1 MQLAHGSANMTNERA
16 SLRKPAL
23 RASPSG
29 VAAAVYRAPTGAPPR
44 SVAKVLQHRLGNQ
57 GTQALVARMRADSV
71 QAKLTSS
78 HSGDAHEQEAD
89 RVAAAVERLPDAKRE
104 LDVSPMALKLTPRPH
119 GPMTSAGAQVQRT
132 RDPEEG
138 HRFEQ
143 VTRVPSVGAGRPL
156 AASHRQWYEG
166 AFGWDFSRVRLHAG
180 PASAEAAK
188 HMGAHAYTAGCDI
201 VFGAHVGDPEAAPNR
216 GLLAHE
222 LAHVVQQ
229 GKAAGTA
236 RPAVAEGAAPLAD
249 SLSAAPAGQVQAAP
263 RVTAVNTSGA
273 ELGVGGPDIT
283 ADAAVAAGAPSSPAL
298 VWTLNPL
305 IAGVSVVGTGRR
317 VRIRANQP
325 GAGAAVGGVNFTVR
339 AALAASAADNAVSNP
354 VALIQVLSSA
364 YVNAPALANVPSL
377 IAGVAPLNTGE
388 PNRDGIA
395 GNIVNVN
402 TVTRPAGRP
411 VTITFRGGSLGAALA
426 GNVVT
431 PGLTTGDIRLRIED
445 NATRARLDETT
456 PAATGPG
463 ATMATLVINA
473 VPLRVSGLTTVGAA
487 GPYGVRN
494 RIRYAVSDNR
504 HLPLTRVVGE
514 LITNIQDDFNL
525 PPPNGAFN
533 PLPQLNL
540 AVPANLWVDQLATAP
555 PMMANVADG
564 LPAID
569 VNRFVGPG
577 APGLPRRLIYR
588 QGFVYFAWQGAGAVF
603 STQFDTGRHR
613 RSLIQQGAAFRFTTE
628 HIFPRAIAP
637 IRNEA
642 YGGPPLIVF
651 SAVRAVPTA
660 AGATALAADGASTAN
675 LVVTSSVV
683 GRSANW
689 SVLTGDVNVTA
700 GNPAVLPAMATLT
713 AGARTGNFRIRAA
726 DSVFPNRRADGQV
739 RVEAVRLRNMRAAP
753 RRVPAGTLVANISIN
768 AQPGGRTLNWT
779 MDAAALAAGVA
790 VNPPSTGP
798 GPPAANVT
806 VTRPAGFRGT
816 VTVTATDSVLA
827 GQRATASVQFL

>member
-1 MQLAHGSANMTNERA
+1 MANEHA
-16 SLRKPAL
+16 SLRKPVL
-23 RASPSG
+23 KASRSG
-29 VAAAVYRAPTGAPPR
+29 VPAAIHRAVTAGRPQSA
-44 SVAKVLQHRLGNQ
+44 AKVLQHRFGNQ

-71 QAKLTSS
+71 QTKLTGSDS
-78 HSGDAHEQEAD
+78 RDAHEQEAD
-89 RVAAAVERLPDAKRE
+89 RVAAAVECLPEVRRQAHI
-104 LDVSPMALKLTPRPH
+104 SPLALKITPWPH
-119 GPMTSAGAQVQRT
+119 GQMTSDGAQIQRMS
-132 RDPEEG
+132 DPEEG

-143 VTRVPSVGAGRPL
+143 PTRVPSVGAGRPL
-156 AASHRQWYEG
+156 AAPRRQWYEG
-166 AFGWDFSRVRLHAG
+166 AFGWDFSGVRLHVG
-180 PASAEAAK
+180 PASADAAK
-188 HMGAHAYTAGCDI
+188 QMGAHAYTAGRDI

-229 GKAAGTA
+229 DKAAGTG
-236 RPAVAEGAAPLAD
+236 RPAKVEGAVPLAD
-249 SLSAAPAGQVQAAP
+249 GLSAAPAGQPQAAP
-263 RVTAVNTSGA
+263 RVTAVNTSAG
-273 ELGVGGPDIT
+273 ELGVGGRDIS
-283 ADAAVAAGAPSSPAL
+283 ADATVAAGAPSSPAL
-298 VWTLNPL
+298 VWSLNPV
-305 IAGVSVVGTGRR
+305 IAGVSVIGTGRR

-325 GAGAAVGGVNFTVR
+325 GGGAAVGGVNFTVQ

-364 YVNAPALANVPSL
+364 YSNAPALANVPSL

-388 PNRDGIA
+388 PNRNGIA
-395 GNIVNVN
+395 GNTVNVN

-426 GNVVT
+426 GNVIT
-431 PGLTTGDIRLRIED
+431 PGSTTGDIRLRIED
-445 NATRARLDETT
+445 NATRARLDETL
-456 PAATGPG
+456 PAAAGPG
-463 ATMATLVINA
+463 ATMATLVISA
-473 VPLRVSGLTTVGAA
+473 VPLRVNGLTTVGAA

-494 RIRYAVSDNR
+494 RIGYAVSDSR
-504 HLPLTRVVGE
+504 HPPLTRVVGE

-525 PPPNGAFN
+525 PAPNGAFN
-533 PLPQLNL
+533 PAPNLLL
-540 AVPANLWVDQLATAP
+540 AVPANLWVDGLVVAP
-555 PMMANVADG
+555 PLMANVADG

-577 APGLPRRLIYR
+577 VPALPRRLIYR

-603 STQFDTGRHR
+603 STQFDSGRHR
-613 RSLIQQGAAFRFTTE
+613 RSLIQQGGAFRFTTE
-628 HIFPRAIAP
+628 QIFPLAIAP
-637 IRNEA
+637 IRNEPYA
-642 YGGPPLIVF
+642 GPPLIVF
-651 SAVRAVPTA
+651 SGVRALPTA

-675 LVVTSSVV
+675 LAVNSSVA

-689 SVLTGDVNVTA
+689 AVLSGDIAVTSV
-700 GNPAVLPAMATLT
+700 NPAVLPAVGTVR
-713 AGARTGNFRIRAA
+713 AGVRTGNFRIRAA

-739 RVEAVRLRNMRAAP
+739 RVEAVRLRNMTAP

-779 MDAAALAAGVA
+779 LDAAALAAGVR

-798 GPPAANVT
+798 GPAVANVT

-816 VTVTATDSVLA
+816 VTVTATDSTLA